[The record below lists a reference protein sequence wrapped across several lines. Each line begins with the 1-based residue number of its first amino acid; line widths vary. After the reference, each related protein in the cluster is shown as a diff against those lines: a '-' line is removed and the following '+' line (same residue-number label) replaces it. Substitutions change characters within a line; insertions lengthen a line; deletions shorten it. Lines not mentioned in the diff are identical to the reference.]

1 MRLYYSALFGATL
14 KLSGILKYASIK
26 RDAPSM
32 GLRCLSRYMRP
43 LAANYTPSVG
53 FLPDFSSS
61 FNIKTRHIPRWDFLF
76 SACNLFFF
84 SLPNDFMAKRK
95 VYSSSHFPS
104 LLYFSKLSWANTTS
118 GLYKIRDPAIVRFL
132 KNNIFCCSLL
142 SQCLKGRK
150 LSCVHNCPN
159 TEPREPQM
167 LLTRVAS

>member
-84 SLPNDFMAKRK
+84 HCQMISWLKERYI
-95 VYSSSHFPS
+95 VHLIFPLCFIS
-104 LLYFSKLSWANTTS
+104 ANYPELTQLVVSIKLGILLL
-118 GLYKIRDPAIVRFL
+118 
-132 KNNIFCCSLL
+132 
-142 SQCLKGRK
+142 
-150 LSCVHNCPN
+150 
-159 TEPREPQM
+159 
-167 LLTRVAS
+167 